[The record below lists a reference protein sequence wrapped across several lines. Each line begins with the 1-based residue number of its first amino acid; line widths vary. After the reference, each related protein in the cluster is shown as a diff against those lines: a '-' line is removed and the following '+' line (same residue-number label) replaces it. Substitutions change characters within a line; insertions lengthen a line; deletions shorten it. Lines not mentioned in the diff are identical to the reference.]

1 MGNAEYMGFISTMS
15 EKLCLKWNDFQDNIN
30 ATFGKLRSDED
41 FCDVTLAC
49 EDGQQVTAHKV
60 ILAASSPFFQNL
72 LRKNKHPHPL
82 VYMRGVKSEDMVAVL
97 DFIYHGEA
105 NVYQENIDNF
115 LAFAQE
121 IKLKGVEKGSNPTKD
136 DDPLVEPIKK
146 KRKYE
151 KRVDKEIKTASI
163 KTEHK
168 ELTENETGDE
178 SEANTSTNDGSL
190 LDHTGDFQTLDDQ
203 IKPLMSLGET
213 YMNNGKTRCYK
224 CTVCGKEGGHGQIKG
239 HIEAQHLEG
248 VAIPCVVSGCEK
260 TFRTRAA
267 IKYHDKTHSTA

>member
-1 MGNAEYMGFISTMS
+1 MGLTTFGQSTSMAEQFS
-15 EKLCLKWNDFQDNIN
+15 LKWNDFQDNIN
-30 ATFGKLRSDED
+30 TAFGDLRNETEFS
-41 FCDVTLAC
+41 DVTLVC

-82 VYMRGVKSEDMVAVL
+82 VYMRGVKSEDLVAVL

-151 KRVDKEIKTASI
+151 KRADKEIKTASI
-163 KTEHK
+163 KNENK

-178 SEANTSTNDGSL
+178 SEANTSTIDGSI

-213 YMNNGKTRCYK
+213 YMNNGKTR
-224 CTVCGKEGGHGQIKG
+224 
-239 HIEAQHLEG
+239 
-248 VAIPCVVSGCEK
+248 
-260 TFRTRAA
+260 F
-267 IKYHDKTHSTA
+267 